1 MKVIAVMYLYVF
13 LSFFSVL
20 HVSFLFCFF
29 SIVFLCSSCFLI
41 CSLFCFPFC
50 SFLLFFLFPVLF
62 STSLLIH
69 LFSDLP
75 CCFSAICYPLFY
87 LFLLRYSA
95 CFSLLFYVYPICS
108 IFVFL
113 HLSVLYLILFCF
125 FSSFALASFYFS
137 HLFGNDA
144 MILPFVIAV
153 LFPYIFL
160 CSSILLFFSFFSFF
174 FFFFF

>member
-69 LFSDLP
+69 LFFDLP

-108 IFVFL
+108 TFVFL
-113 HLSVLYLILFCF
+113 HLSVLYLTLFCF

-144 MILPFVIAV
+144 MILPFV
-153 LFPYIFL
+153 
-160 CSSILLFFSFFSFF
+160 LLFFFVPLFCFFFLFFRFSFFSFF
-174 FFFFF
+174 SYFI

>member
-1 MKVIAVMYLYVF
+1 MKVIAVMYLSVF

-20 HVSFLFCFF
+20 HVSFQLV
-29 SIVFLCSSCFLI
+29 ILCTSCFLF

-50 SFLLFFLFPVLF
+50 SFLLFFLFPALF

-75 CCFSAICYPLFY
+75 CCFSAICYPLLY

-125 FSSFALASFYFS
+125 FSFFALASFYFS
-137 HLFGNDA
+137 HLFGNDP
-144 MILPFVIAV
+144 MILPIVIAV
-153 LFPYIFL
+153 LCSYIFL
-160 CSSILLFFSFFSFF
+160 CSSI
-174 FFFFF
+174 